1 MCVLHLQTEIGRTG
15 ASIKMEYKND
25 IADMAQELKAAQVL
39 SVSSHASSI

>member
-1 MCVLHLQTEIGRTG
+1 
-15 ASIKMEYKND
+15 MEYTNILKND